1 MNAQTSKITA
11 ELTDAQYWEAAQQ
24 RKLAREARNANRA
37 AIEQRRRIADITSNS
52 QQNRSR

>member
-1 MNAQTSKITA
+1 MNANKTNLSS
-11 ELTDAQYWEAAQQ
+11 ERTDAQYWEAAQQ